1 MRRRIDK
8 HAAALAAV
16 VTNEVHIGIHVHLHV
31 VVDGVG
37 GGGRR
42 RLGRRHQVVVRVYR
56 QRHIR
61 RPRLPRR

>member
-1 MRRRIDK
+1 MRRRIDE

-37 GGGRR
+37 CGGRR
-42 RLGRRHQVVVRVYR
+42 RLGRRHQVVVRVHR
-56 QRHIR
+56 
-61 RPRLPRR
+61 